1 MARKQKPTLEEI
13 REIRAKADAEDPLT
27 IIYIPWEETP
37 GGNLTPK
44 PEGYDAYYQK
54 HGMSFYDTK
63 DIA

>member
-37 GGNLTPK
+37 GG
-44 PEGYDAYYQK
+44 GGDA
-54 HGMSFYDTK
+54 
-63 DIA
+63 